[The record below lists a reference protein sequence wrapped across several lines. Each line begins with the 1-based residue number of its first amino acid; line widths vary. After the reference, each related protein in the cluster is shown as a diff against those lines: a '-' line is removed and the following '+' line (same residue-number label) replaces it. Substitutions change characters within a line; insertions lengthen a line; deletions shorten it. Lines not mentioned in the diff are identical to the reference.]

1 MTNQNSITTI
11 KLQKETKSRLD
22 KLKEH
27 NKESYEEILRK
38 MLYILNTLRKKPELA
53 QKILMNIN
61 RNIKRQQRYTSDN
74 SKNNLQKPKFKT
86 SLTLKQNPQHNKGS
100 H

>member
-1 MTNQNSITTI
+1 MTPQNKITTI

-22 KLKEH
+22 RLKEH

-61 RNIKRQQRYTSDN
+61 RNLKRQQRYTPDN
-74 SKNNLQKPKFKT
+74 SKNLLQKPKSKT
-86 SLTLKQNPQHNKGS
+86 SLTLKQNPQHNKDS